1 MTGTRTCSPLGDA
14 LLPPHLPWRS
24 TLSQPL
30 QRVKW
35 VLAMWSDTTNRLKLL
50 LAETLVG
57 FNQAPFMP
65 LFVFFSFATSFMVSI
80 MFGEKPFVSFCPHP
94 HTRPCV
100 YKEKTYLRHSEQSW
114 VQKTVASSPTLP
126 PCFSTCLQKCW
137 VAGGLG
143 CSDGSHIAKSHRR
156 EEEEGEEN
164 LHEKLWI
171 PFSQSLNWVLTQIV

>member
-1 MTGTRTCSPLGDA
+1 
-14 LLPPHLPWRS
+14 
-24 TLSQPL
+24 
-30 QRVKW
+30 
-35 VLAMWSDTTNRLKLL
+35 
-50 LAETLVG
+50 
-57 FNQAPFMP
+57 MP

-80 MFGEKPFVSFCPHP
+80 MFSEKPFVSFCPHP
-94 HTRPCV
+94 HTRPYV
-100 YKEKTYLRHSEQSW
+100 YKEKTHLRHSEQSW

-171 PFSQSLNWVLTQIV
+171 PFSRSSTGFWLYSLEQKRGIFFSWFVFSLPVLVGLI